1 MDSKEQIAAITEMIG
16 PLLEG
21 TDAFLV
27 EVKIK
32 PTHNIKVFIDAD
44 AGFAIK
50 DSVRVNR
57 KLYKQIEESAMY
69 PEGEF
74 SLEVSSPGI
83 GEPLKLHR
91 QYVKNIGR
99 QVEVTFLDEAMEPI
113 EGQLKEVHEDR
124 FLIEEKGGRR
134 NKPVF
139 KDVEIFFNQ
148 IKHTTV
154 CVVF

>member
-1 MDSKEQIAAITEMIG
+1 MDSKEQITIITGMIE

-32 PTHNIKVFIDAD
+32 STNNIKVYIDAD
-44 AGFAIK
+44 GGFAIK
-50 DSVRVNR
+50 DCVRVNR
-57 KLYKQIEESAMY
+57 KLYKQIEELAMY
-69 PEGEF
+69 PEGDF

-91 QYVKNIGR
+91 QYLKNIGR
-99 QVEVTFLDEAMEPI
+99 QVEVTLLEEGAEPL

-124 FLIEEKGGRR
+124 IVIEEKGGRR
-134 NKPVF
+134 SKPVF
-139 KDVEIFFNQ
+139 KDIEIFFNQ
-148 IKHTTV
+148 IKHTVV